1 MGTTQRMAR
10 FITEAKFE
18 DIPTP
23 AVNLA
28 KLCLLDAV
36 GCAVYGTTRPLGKIF
51 TSLVDELGG
60 KPVAR
65 VLGTKIETNA
75 VNAAMANGTF
85 GHSEDFDDFTGGH
98 QAVLLMPVV
107 LAMGEE
113 QRSSGKQALLA
124 YIVGFDITLNIT
136 HAMGEDH
143 YGRGWH
149 NTSSI
154 GTLGSTAAAAKM
166 LNLDEMQTRMA
177 LGIGATQASGLRAN
191 FGTMTKPFHPGNAC
205 RAGVMAAK
213 MAQKGYEANPDV
225 MEHRFGY
232 AAVYGQE
239 MMHLSDIPRH
249 LGNPW
254 ALMGSGKEVANGIA
268 MKVWPCCG
276 GTHGANTAITRLLK
290 KHPIKAEDVASVDI
304 VTTHEP
310 SCMAPNLRWPE
321 VRPAGQVL
329 DLVHGGLVHRR
340 RRQAG
345 SFQLHRRGGRAPGG
359 AGDAEEG
366 EHYPGSRFG
375 RPAASFPRRRSL
387 LGSHRDAEERRAPG
401 RAPGRS
407 LRRPRR
413 HLRLGI
419 QGSGVRQVQDA
430 RGRGVEAVAGRC
442 SAERDHEH
450 GAGRGR
456 AEGRRYGHSGAL
468 ISDAFNSGIPNPR

>member
-36 GCAVYGTTRPLGKIF
+36 GCAIYGTTRPLGRIM
-51 TSLVDELGG
+51 TGLVDELGG

-65 VLGTKIETNA
+65 VLGTNIETNA
-75 VNAAMANGTF
+75 VNAALANGTL

-107 LAMGEE
+107 LALGEE
-113 QRSSGKQALLA
+113 HHLSGKQALLS
-124 YIVGFDITLNIT
+124 YIVGFDITLNVT

-166 LNLDEMQTRMA
+166 LSLDEMQTRMA

-205 RAGVMAAK
+205 RAGVMGAK

-232 AAVYGQE
+232 AAVYGEE

-268 MKVWPCCG
+268 IKVWPCCG
-276 GTHGANTAITRLLK
+276 GTHGANTAITGLLK

-310 SCMAPNLRWPE
+310 SCMAPNLRWPKSGLQGKFSTWFTVASCIVDGGRLDLSSFTDE
-321 VRPAGQVL
+321 AARRPAVQELLKKVDITQDPDIIGRP
-329 DLVHGGLVHRR
+329 HR
-340 RRQAG
+340 
-345 SFQLHRRGGRAPGG
+345 SRGGNHYWDLSVRLKNGERLVAPRVESTG
-359 AGDAEEG
+359 
-366 EHYPGSRFG
+366 
-375 RPAASFPRRRSL
+375 
-387 LGSHRDAEERRAPG
+387 
-401 RAPGRS
+401 
-407 LRRPRR
+407 
-413 HLRLGI
+413 
-419 QGSGVRQVQDA
+419 
-430 RGRGVEAVAGRC
+430 GRGHTYGWETREAVFDKFRTLAGVVLKP
-442 SAERDHEH
+442 SQVDA
-450 GAGRGR
+450 
-456 AEGRRYGHSGAL
+456 AL
-468 ISDAFNSGIPNPR
+468 NAIMSMEQAADVRKVVDTVVPAR